1 MEKKEKIIAIIF
13 TWASL
18 FMVVLYSPI
27 VSPDLY
33 STDNDFVINQSV
45 EFQNGK
51 IKNAP
56 RSSHDYANNSQ
67 SSPFETNESEKSYFH
82 NIVIRS
88 GLNDTKQE
96 ATDGSMSYPI
106 GNYQNRGT
114 KSAIDEVDIRNSATW
129 MSSKISVLAENNGPV
144 SIAGTQT
151 LFGDVKNDRQKIDY
165 NPNSGASDP
174 GDEPIGN
181 PIPVGDGWLYMLFL
195 ALGYAI
201 WKRLVPKLH

>member
-1 MEKKEKIIAIIF
+1 MGKKEKIIAIIF

-18 FMVVLYSPI
+18 FMVVFYSPI

-33 STDNDFVINQSV
+33 STNDDFVISQSV
-45 EFQNGK
+45 DFQNGK
-51 IKNAP
+51 IENAP
-56 RSSHDYANNSQ
+56 RICRNYTNNSQ
-67 SSPFETNESEKSYFH
+67 SSPFETNDSEKSYFH
-82 NIVIRS
+82 NIVTPS

-96 ATDGSMSYPI
+96 STDGSMSYPI

-114 KSAIDEVDIRNSATW
+114 ISAIDEVYIRNSATW
-129 MSSKISVLAENNGPV
+129 MSSKKSVLAENNEPV

-165 NPNSGASDP
+165 SPNSAASDP
-174 GDEPIGN
+174 GDAPIGN